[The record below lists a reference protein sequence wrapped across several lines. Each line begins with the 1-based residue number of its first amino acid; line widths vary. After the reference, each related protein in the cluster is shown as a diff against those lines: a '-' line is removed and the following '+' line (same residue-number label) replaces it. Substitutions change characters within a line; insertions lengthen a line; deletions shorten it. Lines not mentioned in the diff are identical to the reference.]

1 MTPPNPP
8 LDDLSELPEKSKK
21 QPTKE
26 KSMKTR
32 MKQIEKAIQTL
43 ATMGNPALLE
53 DGRQLYHD
61 DRQVLKY
68 CYNVLL
74 NCAEKVSDNYL
85 AIYDP
90 KPREMAWYAS
100 RPKMEVQNFK
110 AILETDKQAVEA
122 LAERL
127 LGPLRDTWTQLK
139 FDPATGDAISCD

>member
-1 MTPPNPP
+1 MA
-8 LDDLSELPEKSKK
+8 S
-21 QPTKE
+21 
-26 KSMKTR
+26 R
-32 MKQIEKAIQTL
+32 MKQLEKAIQTL

-53 DGRQLYHD
+53 KGQQLYEE

-74 NCAEKVSDNYL
+74 NCAEKVSEDYL

-100 RPKMEVQNFK
+100 RPRMEVQNFK

-127 LGPLRDTWTQLK
+127 MGPLQDTWTQLK
-139 FDPATGDAISCD
+139 FDPATGEAISCD